1 MVDLAGRTEDSLLAL
16 RRRIEGVGSRWRRGL
31 LAYSLP
37 DWLLVLYLVPIGVAV
52 GIRSPRGW
60 SDPLALLPLASIL
73 VYMAW
78 ARTYRNRWRHNPW
91 VRTFYHATGI
101 PTLALTY
108 FHLRSIIPTVN
119 AFDADR
125 VLAAADLRLLPQHA
139 AVLLEPLANR
149 FTVEWFSFFYQ
160 LYIYAGGI
168 FLLAMVLLD
177 RDQER
182 QGRFAVGV
190 LLLLLGHLIYLFV
203 PARGPYEYLA
213 HACSG
218 PLPGGPIYAHVMATQ
233 IHAGPG
239 LDAFPSLHTAI
250 TLYLVAFVRQYWPR
264 YRWVGYFL
272 ASQISVA
279 TVFLRFHYV
288 VDVVAGAAFGFL
300 VIASAPRLLDWYRRL
315 RIDAGVDARDPW

>member
-1 MVDLAGRTEDSLLAL
+1 MDIAGRLEDSLIAL
-16 RRRIEGVGSRWRRGL
+16 RRRTEGVGSRWRRWL
-31 LAYSLP
+31 LSYSLP
-37 DWLLVLYLVPIGVAV
+37 DWLLTLYLVPIGIAV
-52 GIRSPRGW
+52 GVRSPQRW

-73 VYMAW
+73 IYMTW
-78 ARTYRNRWRHNPW
+78 ARVYRTRWRNRKW

-108 FHLRSIIPTVN
+108 FNLRSIIPTVN

-125 VLAAADLRLLPQHA
+125 VLAAADLRLLPHHA
-139 AVLLEPLANR
+139 AVLLEPLATLA
-149 FTVEWFSFFYQ
+149 TVEWFSFFYQ

-168 FLLAMVLLD
+168 FLLLMVFLD
-177 RDQER
+177 RDIER
-182 QGRFAVGV
+182 QGHFAVGV
-190 LLLLLGHLIYLFV
+190 LLLLLGHLFYLFV
-203 PARGPYEYLA
+203 PARGPYDYLA
-213 HACSG
+213 QACSG

-250 TLYLVAFVRQYWPR
+250 TLFLVLFVRQYWPR
-264 YRWVGYFL
+264 FRWLGYFL
-272 ASQISVA
+272 ASQIIIA

-288 VDVVAGAAFGFL
+288 VDVIAGVAFGLL
-300 VIASAPRLLDWYRRL
+300 VVFSAPRLLAWYRRV